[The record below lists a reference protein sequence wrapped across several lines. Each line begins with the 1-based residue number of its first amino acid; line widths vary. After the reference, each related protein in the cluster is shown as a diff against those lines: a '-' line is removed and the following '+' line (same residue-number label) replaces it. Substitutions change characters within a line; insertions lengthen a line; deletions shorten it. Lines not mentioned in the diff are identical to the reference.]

1 MTSKGPVDAKFDQLM
16 DVLSN
21 AMHLEVQLDRRMG
34 RFLEKR
40 TIALRH
46 LTKVSEFFRI
56 PEKFPIKEGKVYL
69 DQEFLAKCFMNRL
82 DWERRGVTQGFQP
95 KSSSDA
101 TDFRNFN
108 GILYDATSADLTA
121 RRRKHHGTPEAYGE
135 RVCSSPGATIRD
147 HQRILH
153 RSRSGPTGA

>member
-56 PEKFPIKEGKVYL
+56 PEKFPTKEGKVYL
-69 DQEFLAKCFMNRL
+69 DQEFLAKCFLNRL

-101 TDFRNFN
+101 TDFRNVN
-108 GILYDATSADLTA
+108 GILYDATSVDLTA
-121 RRRKHHGTPEAYGE
+121 SITELQKLTESEYAQAHEQLLEMLNAHFIDPGE
-135 RVCSSPGATIRD
+135 RCWRGLA
-147 HQRILH
+147 
-153 RSRSGPTGA
+153 